1 MEREKRIGTKRGK
14 GGRGENGLRSL
25 QLIFSLEKSDKL
37 LYLIRDQGRG
47 RGGGGEKWLPQVKIV

>member
-1 MEREKRIGTKRGK
+1 MVVMEREKRMGAKRGK
-14 GGRGENGLRSL
+14 GGLRSL

-47 RGGGGEKWLPQVKIV
+47 RGREGGEKRLPQVKIV

>member
-1 MEREKRIGTKRGK
+1 MGPKRGK

-37 LYLIRDQGRG
+37 LYLIRDQGGGRG
-47 RGGGGEKWLPQVKIV
+47 REVRRGCHKSR

>member
-1 MEREKRIGTKRGK
+1 MVVMEREKRIGAKRGE
-14 GGRGENGLRSL
+14 GRWWGENGLRSL

-47 RGGGGEKWLPQVKIV
+47 REGGGR